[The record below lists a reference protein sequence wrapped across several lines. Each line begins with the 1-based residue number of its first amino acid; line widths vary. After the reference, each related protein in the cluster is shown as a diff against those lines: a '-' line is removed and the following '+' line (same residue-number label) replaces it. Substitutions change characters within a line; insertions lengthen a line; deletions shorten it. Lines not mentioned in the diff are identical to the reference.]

1 MSAELFSKL
10 SGATPRGQDEGG
22 FWGSVGVPLVTYLPF
37 CRGVSVSRLGHPE
50 GVGALLAMAPD
61 QRSNSRW
68 PNSDDR
74 TRYRRLV
81 LRDRILRHRLRVL
94 PDQDG
99 QLALT
104 TDRSQPVGTLFLVTL
119 WRRLART
126 TIGAAKSPCSAP
138 GQSPAVRQIHPLCA
152 QSAASE
158 KTYGPDLQDLRSRRR
173 PGPLLRWGTEQQQQS
188 VVSKHGSRR
197 HSHIL
202 FMTIYFVR
210 PNP

>member
-1 MSAELFSKL
+1 MSAELFFKL
-10 SGATPRGQDEGG
+10 SGATPRSQDEGG
-22 FWGSVGVPLVTYLPF
+22 FWGPVGVPLVTYPPVW
-37 CRGVSVSRLGHPE
+37 RGVSVSCLANQEAVR
-50 GVGALLAMAPD
+50 GAAGEAPD

-68 PNSDDR
+68 LNSDDR

-94 PDQDG
+94 PDQDR

-104 TDRSQPVGTLFLVTL
+104 TNRSQPVGMHLLIAL
-119 WRRLART
+119 WRRLAGPPLALQNPRAQRS
-126 TIGAAKSPCSAP
+126 GS
-138 GQSPAVRQIHPLCA
+138 HPLCI
-152 QSAASE
+152 QSSALE
-158 KTYGPDLQDLRSRRR
+158 KTYGPDLQDLRSWRR
-173 PGPLLRWGTEQQQQS
+173 PGPLLRWGAEQRQQS